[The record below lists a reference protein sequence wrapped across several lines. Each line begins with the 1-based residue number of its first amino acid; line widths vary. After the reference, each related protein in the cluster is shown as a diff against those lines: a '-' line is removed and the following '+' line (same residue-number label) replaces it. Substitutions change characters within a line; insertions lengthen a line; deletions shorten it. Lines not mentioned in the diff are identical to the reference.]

1 MTALSDLA
9 GSTVCARI
17 LKSLIYLCSG
27 FRGNLGAAQQDRTLA
42 RFARS
47 RAARFARA
55 SSLEKHT

>member
-17 LKSLIYLCSG
+17 FEILIYHCSG
-27 FRGNLGAAQQDRTLA
+27 NRVILGTAQQDRTLA

-47 RAARFARA
+47 GARA
-55 SSLEKHT
+55 SRAPAY